1 MPHYYIDALD
11 ADGGPAFVSLRE
23 DGLRLASLQHTCTA
37 WHLAAP
43 DFEPVTVG
51 GVAVGLAATVRG
63 HQLALTVDGEVEV
76 PFFTLDKVASFVRR
90 LYLAGGGSGGDGAGP
105 TPPPVPEGGGPS
117 EPPQL
122 DGYRPP
128 YGVLEALGFHGAFI
142 EEASAKLGHR
152 DGPTAERFSRTAS
165 LSDADHD
172 LGAEATNL
180 LFHAKRLVASALI
193 DREPPP
199 NTADRSTWLEAAHA
213 FWQLASY
220 TSFGSA
226 PYRNL
231 RTRPEFHRLARF
243 RPYRLRGRVVSDP
256 VDLLSILPIPP
267 SIAKPENWDSVADLF
282 FGGIANPSLLV
293 EQYTGQHRRALMLL
307 AALVLT
313 SGGRMRIYEGDSLD
327 QLVIL
332 GAQVRWALVWLFDQ
346 MPDHVFDKE
355 LETLLKERG
364 RLP

>member
-1 MPHYYIDALD
+1 MPHYYIDSLD
-11 ADGGPAFVSLRE
+11 ADGGSAFVSLRE
-23 DGLRLASLQHTCTA
+23 DRLSLASLEHTRTA

-51 GVAVGLAATVRG
+51 GVAVGLAATARG

-76 PFFTLDKVASFVRR
+76 PFFTLDEVASFVRR

-122 DGYRPP
+122 DGDRPSF
-128 YGVLEALGFHGAFI
+128 GVLEALGLHGTSI
-142 EEASAKLGHR
+142 EQMSAQLDHR
-152 DGPTAERFSRTAS
+152 DGRTAERFSRTAY
-165 LSDADHD
+165 LSNADHD
-172 LGAEATNL
+172 LGEDATNL
-180 LFHAKRLVASALI
+180 LRHAKRLVASALL
-193 DREPPP
+193 DREPHP
-199 NTADRSTWLEAAHA
+199 NTDVRPTWLEAAHG
-213 FWQLASY
+213 FWHLASY
-220 TSFGSA
+220 TGVD
-226 PYRNL
+226 PEPDDE
-231 RTRPEFHRLARF
+231 TRPEFQPLARF
-243 RPYRLRGRVVSDP
+243 NTDRPRGHDVSDP

-267 SIAKPENWDSVADLF
+267 SIAKPETWDSVADLF
-282 FGGIANPSLLV
+282 FGGIANPGLLV
-293 EQYTGQHRRALMLL
+293 AQHTGQDRRAVMLL

-313 SGGRMRIYEGDSLD
+313 SGGRVRIDARHTDD
-327 QLVIL
+327 QLESL
-332 GAQVRWALVWLFDQ
+332 GAQVRRALVWVFDQ